1 MGCTPS
7 AIGDHGETDQEELVT
22 RTRRIVVFILLIFA
36 IYAIVVSP
44 SQSADIV
51 RTAFDTLAEA
61 IRAIFRFFD
70 ALLRR

>member
-1 MGCTPS
+1 M
-7 AIGDHGETDQEELVT
+7 T